1 MSNVALCF
9 VLRSKWRSL
18 HDTSEVLRYAE
29 ENAVRFVDFKFTDL
43 PGTWQHFTT
52 P

>member
-1 MSNVALCF
+1 M
-9 VLRSKWRSL
+9 
-18 HDTSEVLRYAE
+18 TPSEVLRYAE

-52 P
+52 PVSELEESIFTEGLGFD